1 MGIKDGIR
9 GGLGSAKDRLE
20 GLHNKEEMT
29 DEEKLRISEAAK
41 IMAEAN
47 SRFTKDEFFALC
59 DYADGTYDND
69 LSSPN
74 RLPKTGN
81 YSEIERYAEAIK
93 YVHDAHKRFGA
104 RAVTAAILDSKEN
117 SPNPPEDKNEEP
129 KNEPGNQHEP
139 EPSSEPQPVPESEPE
154 QESDDE
160 ESRSGNKYRLKPEKP
175 DNKYRLK
182 PEKPDNKYRLKPLP
196 QGQGTKGSGEEYSQ
210 APMSDEQTPEFQK
223 PTEPKGDLPLPENK
237 EEFKSDNPLQG
248 YDALTV
254 GAVNQDKDLEA
265 KSIYEGESRL
275 ASELNEGKG
284 IRKVLKKV
292 FKGGLLKNYY
302 RQKYINE
309 ARHDMRLAQN
319 IVLDFGEDE
328 RRRYNRGICKTF
340 LSEEEGV
347 IDEEAGDRRK
357 SLLAEN
363 PEMHAKVQ
371 DIVARY
377 ASGEIKTPEEASRE
391 FKQIIRDLEEGAFSG
406 DNGHLSVNNI
416 TDVAIEAKRRY
427 NALMTISESM
437 NGKLTHDEAVA
448 RVMAGFD
455 VKYGERRIDRLD
467 PHYNKV
473 DAVVNKIQSSKIG
486 VLVSPETTALA
497 VGAAACAVEAIGR
510 RIPSLLVGGLPGVSG
525 AIAGGMRA
533 SADFEKDRSRA
544 LYDER
549 YSREFDGNQ
558 KERES
563 MMKTLHEHHAA
574 NDVRSDIEARIQAI
588 NEARGK
594 GEDVSAMQ
602 KELLQA
608 VARCKTYLNFEKTDH
623 SVLSYSSEV
632 EAPEEQL
639 LLLQQMGAAKRL
651 LKEIGTDVDKELDNT
666 SDLMTQTI
674 EAVDDNLKDSEKL
687 KRKAKVAR
695 IAKRAGISFA
705 SGLIVGVGVQEV
717 RALFDPNVQ
726 GIFESGTGAYGARLT
741 ATKKLALAITG
752 KDKLSPDMSGHY
764 ELASGTLSENS
775 KQLDFVQAKDGTY
788 NIVDTHGKTVAT
800 GLDWNA
806 KTGEMTPASIKALEA
821 QGIKVSSPSKL
832 TQVIGKDIK
841 TTSTKNVS
849 LDEYLEKTT
858 DKVPKV
864 HREYWYDN
872 NTKVFDQN
880 ELRCYYHT
888 DASGNHGLITGM
900 SDSGSYHADKVAN
913 FSSLAKNG
921 DIKLMI
927 SPTADT
933 QGTPIEVTG
942 KLLSNGQ
949 VSFCPEPGT
958 AAAQFFDADGKFIG
972 KYAEI
977 VQDLGTNASGESV
990 IAPLSTVVGDG
1001 FDGTLP
1007 VIEEDIL
1014 HIDTPVNVPEYLFQ
1028 FPNNEWDMPF
1038 MFPLSAAGAMNSSKH
1053 AEVREREVP
1062 YNYNNIGYGY
1072 GYNGRG
1078 YGENGEAQAGN
1089 EMGEVSPRI
1098 AEGKKLSLG
1107 QEVSWYVD
1115 DQLRN
1120 KTDSD
1125 YYSKVERGYE
1135 SSEELKSLNNNIK
1148 TIVTIPVHAPS
1159 ESENI
1164 YRTLSLYAN
1173 QEDVDPNSY
1182 MVLLDVNWRGENEK
1196 GDPAEVAA
1204 RIQATRD
1211 RIAQA
1216 RRDFPNLK
1224 IATVEQPE
1232 HGGIH
1237 DVAHFMNDSAMMA
1250 INHAVKDGRMSADN
1264 DVIIIRNDADVK
1276 HMSKHYVASYQ
1287 ETARENPKTPLFT
1300 GTTWFDIGRQ
1310 NEAPGFAGTQVI
1322 ERIISIYG
1330 ALDGEIYTEGRNFA
1344 YRASHFAATNCF
1356 GFEADNAQ
1364 GWVGAG
1370 SDDVRVGFRV
1380 QNAFRNV
1387 YANRV
1392 DKEANPNS
1400 DDIMDPTTQMM
1411 VRTKDSTIDTD
1422 DNRQLRFYE
1431 AGRAK
1436 RANVATA
1443 DVYSPSGVFGGYNQ
1457 NAIRPGE
1464 IKNFVED
1471 MTDRQ
1476 RFNDTADQFER
1487 EVERYYSWGMN
1498 PRDPR
1503 MRNILSWFFAVDD
1516 SELDNLY
1523 TVEPYPDGR
1532 RMLKFSFTEDGR
1544 ARLREALVARFGDGL
1559 STDVRNSLQEAIAS
1573 GRWAAP
1579 AANPAA

>member
-59 DYADGTYDND
+59 DYADGTYAND
-69 LSSPN
+69 LLRPN
-74 RLPKTGN
+74 RLPKTEN
-81 YSEIERYAEAIK
+81 FSEIEKYAEAIK
-93 YVHDAHKRFGA
+93 YVHEAHKRFGA
-104 RAVTAAILDSKEN
+104 RAVTAAILDSKE
-117 SPNPPEDKNEEP
+117 SSSNPPENKNVEP
-129 KNEPGNQHEP
+129 KNEPENQPEP
-139 EPSSEPQPVPESEPE
+139 ENEEPK
-154 QESDDE
+154 
-160 ESRSGNKYRLKPEKP
+160 SGNKYRLKPEKP

-182 PEKPDNKYRLKPLP
+182 PEKPDNKYHLKPQPPTPPSEPVEPENETPPKKEHIPIPHPNTPP
-196 QGQGTKGSGEEYSQ
+196 QIR
-210 APMSDEQTPEFQK
+210 
-223 PTEPKGDLPLPENK
+223 PTEPKGELPLPENQD
-237 EEFKSDNPLQG
+237 EFDKNDIPLPEYG
-248 YDALTV
+248 ALTV

-275 ASELNEGKG
+275 ANEINEGKG
-284 IRKVLKKV
+284 IRKIMKKV
-292 FKGGLLKNYY
+292 FKGGLLKNYF

-309 ARHDMRLAQN
+309 ARRDMRQAQN
-319 IVLDFGEDE
+319 IVLDYDEDE
-328 RRRYNRGICKTF
+328 RRRYNRGVCKAF

-347 IDEEAGDRRK
+347 IDEQAGDRRK

-363 PEMHAKVQ
+363 PEMHGKIQ

-406 DNGHLSVNNI
+406 ENGHLSASNI

-427 NALMTISESM
+427 DALMTVSESM

-455 VKYGERRIDRLD
+455 VKYGERRMDRLD

-473 DAVVNKIQSSKIG
+473 DKVVNKIQSSKIG

-510 RIPSLLVGGLPGVSG
+510 RIPSLVVGGLPGVSG

-549 YSREFDGNQ
+549 YSREFDGDQ
-558 KERES
+558 KERKS

-574 NDVRSDIEARIQAI
+574 NDVRGDLEARIQAI
-588 NEARGK
+588 NEARDK
-594 GEDVSAMQ
+594 GGDVSAMQ

-651 LKEIGTDVDKELDNT
+651 LKEIGTDVDKELDNA

-674 EAVDDNLKDSEKL
+674 EAVDNNLKDSEKL

-705 SGLIVGVGVQEV
+705 SGLVIGVGVQEV
-717 RALFDPNVQ
+717 RALFDPDVQ
-726 GIFESGTGAYGARLT
+726 GIFESGTGGYGARLT
-741 ATKKLALAITG
+741 ATKKLALAISG
-752 KDKLSPDMSGHY
+752 KDKLAPDMRGNY
-764 ELASGTLSENS
+764 ELASGTLTENS

-788 NIVDTHGKTVAT
+788 NIVDAHGKTVAT

-832 TQVIGKDIK
+832 TQVISKDIK

-849 LDEYLEKTT
+849 LNEYLEKTT

-872 NTKVFDQN
+872 NTKIFDQN

-888 DASGNHGLITGM
+888 DANGNHGFITGM
-900 SDSGSYHADKVAN
+900 TDSGSYHADKVAN

-942 KLLSNGQ
+942 KLLSDGQ
-949 VSFCPEPGT
+949 ISFCPEPGS
-958 AAAQFFDADGKFIG
+958 AAARFFDADGKFIG

-977 VQDLGTNASGESV
+977 VQDLGTNASGESI
-990 IAPLSTVVGDG
+990 IAPLSTVVGEDYG
-1001 FDGTLP
+1001 GSFP
-1007 VIEEDIL
+1007 VVEEVIK
-1014 HIDTPVNVPEYLFQ
+1014 HIDTPINVPEYLFQ
-1028 FPNNEWDMPF
+1028 FPSNEWDMPF
-1038 MFPLSAAGAMNSSKH
+1038 LFPLSAAGAMNASKH
-1053 AEVREREVP
+1053 AEVKQPDGTNEDLQG
-1062 YNYNNIGYGY
+1062 YNTYGY
-1072 GYNGRG
+1072 GYNEYATRSRAERLGT
-1078 YGENGEAQAGN
+1078 
-1089 EMGEVSPRI
+1089 VSPSI
-1098 AEGKKLSLG
+1098 AEGKTLNLG
-1107 QEVSWYVD
+1107 KEVSWYVD
-1115 DQLRN
+1115 DQI
-1120 KTDSD
+1120 KAQGGQE
-1125 YYSKVERGYE
+1125 YYDKIKSGVENSK
-1135 SSEELKSLNNNIK
+1135 ELKEMGNNIK
-1148 TIVTIPVHAPS
+1148 TIVTIPVHGPT
-1159 ESENI
+1159 ETDNI
-1164 YRTLSLYAN
+1164 YRTLSLYAS
-1173 QEDVDPNSY
+1173 QENVNMDSF
-1182 MVLLDVNWRGENEK
+1182 MVLIDLNWQNDNNYGTPDKLEAK
-1196 GDPAEVAA
+1196 
-1204 RIQATRD
+1204 IQATRD
-1211 RIAQA
+1211 RIEQA
-1216 RRDFPNLK
+1216 RRDFPNLQ
-1224 IATVEQPE
+1224 IAVMEQSG
-1232 HGGIH
+1232 HRGIG
-1237 DVAHFMNDSAMMA
+1237 DVAREMNDVAMMA
-1250 INHAVKDGRMSADN
+1250 INQAVKDGRMAPDN
-1264 DVIIIRNDADVK
+1264 DVLIVRNDADIK
-1276 HMSKHYVASYQ
+1276 HMDKNCIAAYQ
-1287 ETARENPKTPLFT
+1287 RAATENPKTPLFT
-1300 GTTWFDIGRQ
+1300 GSSWFDVERQ
-1310 NEAPGFAGTQVI
+1310 KEAPGFGATQVI
-1322 ERIISIYG
+1322 ERVRNLFG
-1330 ALDGEIYTEGRNFA
+1330 AVDGRVHTAGGNFA
-1344 YRASHFAATNCF
+1344 YRASHYAAMDGL
-1356 GFEADNAQ
+1356 GFEWKKPDAWTA
-1364 GWVGAG
+1364 AG
-1370 SDDVRVGFRV
+1370 SDDVSIGLRMYD
-1380 QNAFRNV
+1380 AFRDAYV
-1387 YANRV
+1387 NRV
-1392 DKEANPNS
+1392 NKPTESKDE
-1400 DDIMDPTTQMM
+1400 IMDPMTRMM
-1411 VRTKDSTIDTD
+1411 VRVGRAAMGLV
-1422 DNRQLRFYE
+1422 DNRQLSMYE
-1431 AGRAK
+1431 AGAAGRADLTTVD
-1436 RANVATA
+1436 A
-1443 DVYSPSGVFGGYNQ
+1443 YGEHGYAA
-1457 NAIRPGE
+1457 NAIRPE
-1464 IKNFVED
+1464 AIKDFVED
-1471 MTDRQ
+1471 LTDRQ
-1476 RFNDTADQFER
+1476 RFNGVVSQFER
-1487 EVERYYSWGMN
+1487 EMSHYYSLEGDLESPQFKTIM
-1498 PRDPR
+1498 
-1503 MRNILSWFFAVDD
+1503 SWFFNV
-1516 SELDNLY
+1516 SEEELNNLY
-1523 TVEPYPDGR
+1523 TVEANSDPDSRYGIIFR
-1532 RMLKFSFTEDGR
+1532 FSEAGK

-1559 STDVRNSLQEAIAS
+1559 STDVRNSLQEAIAN